1 MAETPIKGVPILDV
15 TESGCTPDGRYIW
28 LHFKLPGGNAHNF
41 LLDVDQVDKTI
52 DMMRRA
58 AAKAADL
65 QAEPSVVMGADHTLV
80 RPIDVKSIAVS
91 TSWRH
96 RGGVIFSATDNDNL
110 STALVLPL
118 ALARQLAAQLPAVV
132 EEIATKMRP
141 TGPRRS
147 MH

>member
-1 MAETPIKGVPILDV
+1 MVDKPIKGVPILDV
-15 TESGCTPDGRYIW
+15 TDSGCTPDGRYIW
-28 LHFKLPGGNAHNF
+28 LHFKLPDGNEHNF
-41 LLDVDQVDKTI
+41 FLDLEHVDKTI
-52 DMMRRA
+52 DMMRQA
-58 AAKAADL
+58 AGQASDL
-65 QAEPSVVMGADHTLV
+65 QAEPSVVMGADHALV
-80 RPIDVKSIAVS
+80 RPIDVKSIAVT

-132 EEIATKMRP
+132 EEIAAKMP
-141 TGPRRS
+141 AGPRRS